1 MTGTSG
7 ETTSNPSGI
16 RPVEYKVLV
25 EPKELEKTTKGGLIL
40 ADETLE
46 KESFGRQEGV
56 LVAVSPMAFK
66 FEDWPDGEPTP
77 QVGDRVMFSKY
88 NADQVQGR
96 DGKTYWIMNDKS
108 VMAVIE

>member
-1 MTGTSG
+1 MTSTDGKTI
-7 ETTSNPSGI
+7 SNPSGI
-16 RPVEYKVLV
+16 KPVEYKVLV
-25 EPKELEKTTKGGLIL
+25 EPKEVDRTTKGGLIL
-40 ADETLE
+40 ADETVE

-66 FEDWPDGEPTP
+66 FADWPADVATP
-77 QVGDRVMFSKY
+77 QVGERVMFSKY
-88 NADQVQGR
+88 NADQVQGS